1 MESTKKNDFGAIL
14 FRFLRLFAGFF
25 IGATG
30 TVFMIN
36 ANIGVAPW
44 DVLHIG
50 ISQKLGITIGQ
61 ASILVSFI
69 VIILDQVSGEYIGW
83 GTILNMIFFGGF
95 IDLIMYLDFVPHTN
109 GIIMSIFMIFAGLT
123 LLSICMWW
131 YIGAGMGSGPR
142 DGMMMLFHRRTGK
155 PIGMIRSII
164 EVIVL
169 ILGYFLG
176 GPVGI
181 GTILSAFGMGFVMQ
195 IVFKIVNFDAKEV
208 KHSYIEFLISKEKRK
223 NLE

>member
-1 MESTKKNDFGAIL
+1 MENGGKKEKISL
-14 FRFLRLFAGFF
+14 FRFIRLFAGFF

-61 ASILVSFI
+61 ASIIVSLM
-69 VIILDQVSGEYIGW
+69 VIILDQISGEYIGW
-83 GTILNMIFFGGF
+83 GTVLNMIFFGLF

-109 GIIMSIFMIFAGLT
+109 GFLMSVFMVIMGLT

-131 YIGAGMGSGPR
+131 YIGAAMGSGPR
-142 DGMMMLFHRRTGK
+142 DGMMLLFHRRTGK
-155 PIGMIRSII
+155 PIGFIRSCI

-169 ILGYFLG
+169 IIGYFLG

-181 GTILSAFGMGFVMQ
+181 GTIISAFGMGVVMR
-195 IVFKIVNFDAKEV
+195 IVFKIVKFDAKEV
-208 KHSYIEFLISKEKRK
+208 KHKYIEFLISKDKRE
-223 NLE
+223 NIG

>member
-1 MESTKKNDFGAIL
+1 MEKVNKVEGINL
-14 FRFLRLFAGFF
+14 FKLIRLFAGFF
-25 IGATG
+25 IGAMG

-50 ISQKLGITIGQ
+50 ISQMLGITIGQ
-61 ASILVSFI
+61 ASIMVSLL
-69 VIILDQVSGEYIGW
+69 VIILDQISGEYIGW
-83 GTILNMIFFGGF
+83 GTVLNMIFFGLF
-95 IDLIMYLDFVPHTN
+95 IDLIMYLDFVPHTS
-109 GIIMSIFMIFAGLT
+109 GFLMSVSMVIIGLT

-142 DGMMMLFHRRTGK
+142 DGMMLLFHRRTGK
-155 PIGMIRSII
+155 PIGLIRSCI

-169 ILGYFLG
+169 IIGYLLG
-176 GPVGI
+176 GPVGV
-181 GTILSAFGMGFVMQ
+181 GTLLSAFGMGVVMR

-208 KHSYIEFLISKEKRK
+208 KHQYIEFLISKEKRE
-223 NLE
+223 NIG

>member
-1 MESTKKNDFGAIL
+1 MEKAKNSERVSL
-14 FRFLRLFAGFF
+14 FRLIRLFAGFF

-50 ISQKLGITIGQ
+50 ISQMFGITIGQ
-61 ASILVSFI
+61 ASIMVSLL
-69 VIILDQVSGEYIGW
+69 VIILDQISGEYIGW
-83 GTILNMIFFGGF
+83 GTVLNMIFFGLF
-95 IDLIMYLDFVPHTN
+95 IDLIMYLDFVPHTS
-109 GIIMSIFMIFAGLT
+109 GFLMSVSMVIIGLT

-142 DGMMMLFHRRTGK
+142 DGMMLLFHRRTGK
-155 PIGMIRSII
+155 PIGLIRSCI

-169 ILGYFLG
+169 IIGYFLG
-176 GPVGI
+176 GPVGV
-181 GTILSAFGMGFVMQ
+181 GTLLSAFGMGVVMR
-195 IVFKIVNFDAKEV
+195 IVFKIVKFDAKEV
-208 KHSYIEFLISKEKRK
+208 KHKYIEFLISKDKRE
-223 NLE
+223 NIG

>member
-1 MESTKKNDFGAIL
+1 MEKVKKSERVSL
-14 FRFLRLFAGFF
+14 FRLIRLFAGFF

-50 ISQKLGITIGQ
+50 ISEMFGITIGQ
-61 ASILVSFI
+61 ASIMVSLL
-69 VIILDQVSGEYIGW
+69 VIILDQISGEYIGW
-83 GTILNMIFFGGF
+83 GTVLNMIFFGLF
-95 IDLIMYLDFVPHTN
+95 IDLIMYLDFVPHTS
-109 GIIMSIFMIFAGLT
+109 GFLMSVSMVIIGLT

-142 DGMMMLFHRRTGK
+142 DGMMLLFHRRTGK
-155 PIGMIRSII
+155 PIGLIRSCI

-169 ILGYFLG
+169 IIGYFLG
-176 GPVGI
+176 GPVGV
-181 GTILSAFGMGFVMQ
+181 GTLLSAFGMGVVMR
-195 IVFKIVNFDAKEV
+195 IVFKIVKFDAKEV
-208 KHSYIEFLISKEKRK
+208 KHKYIEFLISKDKRE
-223 NLE
+223 NIG

>member
-1 MESTKKNDFGAIL
+1 MSL
-14 FRFLRLFAGFF
+14 FRLIRLFAGFF
-25 IGATG
+25 IGAMG

-50 ISQKLGITIGQ
+50 ISQMFGITIGQ
-61 ASILVSFI
+61 ASIMVSLL
-69 VIILDQVSGEYIGW
+69 VIILDQISGEYIGW
-83 GTILNMIFFGGF
+83 GTVLNMIFFGLF
-95 IDLIMYLDFVPHTN
+95 IDLIIYLDFVPHTS
-109 GIIMSIFMIFAGLT
+109 GFLMSVSMVIIGLT

-142 DGMMMLFHRRTGK
+142 DGMMLLFHRRTGK
-155 PIGMIRSII
+155 PIGLIRSCI

-169 ILGYFLG
+169 IIGYFLG
-176 GPVGI
+176 GPVGV
-181 GTILSAFGMGFVMQ
+181 GTLLSAFGMGVVMR

-208 KHSYIEFLISKEKRK
+208 KHQYIEFLISKEKRE
-223 NLE
+223 NIG

>member
-1 MESTKKNDFGAIL
+1 MERVNKKEGINL
-14 FRFLRLFAGFF
+14 FKLIRLFAGFF
-25 IGATG
+25 IGSMG

-50 ISQKLGITIGQ
+50 ISEMLGITIGQ
-61 ASILVSFI
+61 ASIMVSLM
-69 VIILDQVSGEYIGW
+69 VIILDQISGEYIGW
-83 GTILNMIFFGGF
+83 GTVLNMIFFGLF

-109 GIIMSIFMIFAGLT
+109 GFLMSVFMVVIGLT

-142 DGMMMLFHRRTGK
+142 DGMMLLFHRRTGK
-155 PIGMIRSII
+155 PIGLIRSCI

-169 ILGYFLG
+169 IIGYFLG
-176 GPVGI
+176 GPVGV
-181 GTILSAFGMGFVMQ
+181 GTLLSAFGMGVVMR
-195 IVFKIVNFDAKEV
+195 IVFKIVNFDAREV
-208 KHSYIEFLISKEKRK
+208 KHQYIEFLISKEKRE
-223 NLE
+223 NIG

>member
-1 MESTKKNDFGAIL
+1 MEKAKKNERVSL
-14 FRFLRLFAGFF
+14 FRLIRLFAGFF
-25 IGATG
+25 IGAMG

-50 ISQKLGITIGQ
+50 ISQMLGITIGQ
-61 ASILVSFI
+61 ASIMVSLM

-83 GTILNMIFFGGF
+83 GTVLNMIFFGLF
-95 IDLIMYLDFVPHTN
+95 IDLIMYLDFVPHPN
-109 GIIMSIFMIFAGLT
+109 GFLMSVSMVIIGLT

-142 DGMMMLFHRRTGK
+142 DGMMLLFHRRTGK
-155 PIGMIRSII
+155 PIGLIRSCI
-164 EVIVL
+164 EIIVL
-169 ILGYFLG
+169 IIGYFLG
-176 GPVGI
+176 GPVGV
-181 GTILSAFGMGFVMQ
+181 GTLLSAFGMGVVMR

-208 KHSYIEFLISKEKRK
+208 KHQYIEFLISKEKRE
-223 NLE
+223 NIG